1 MPSRERTRL
10 LIISPP
16 VSRSVS
22 SLLTFHDE
30 SLNVWTHALG
40 CVWFGRRLVALPS
53 LPTPAPLL
61 PERLSVGLFLFC
73 AT

>member
-1 MPSRERTRL
+1 MPPRERPSAR
-10 LIISPP
+10 LIISSP

-40 CVWFGRRLVALPS
+40 CVYFGRRLVALPASS
-53 LPTPAPLL
+53 LIPMGLY
-61 PERLSVGLFLFC
+61 LSRAREQAAVP
-73 AT
+73 